1 MNKERGAALTCREG
15 DEENINWI
23 CTLGAKNSLKR
34 SFRVSITPG
43 LDEKV
48 GPKWTIG
55 GKKDIFFAFFQNQSK
70 VIGHSFYNFAADLA
84 DGARFCLAWCA
95 QSAEPLNQ
103 IGMHQSMKLQK
114 KSGRLEE
121 E

>member
-48 GPKWTIG
+48 GPKWTILS
-55 GKKDIFFAFFQNQSK
+55 KEDIFLHFSK
-70 VIGHSFYNFAADLA
+70 IS
-84 DGARFCLAWCA
+84 
-95 QSAEPLNQ
+95 P
-103 IGMHQSMKLQK
+103 K
-114 KSGRLEE
+114 
-121 E
+121 